1 MAERNI
7 LNVSNDNNNN
17 ADGYPL
23 FLGDDLGFGDTI
35 NVTYTDLEDAYEE
48 LRSLRWTEHEFELET
63 SRKDVLN
70 SNPKEIEA
78 LVLNNSSQ
86 WLMDSLA
93 ARSILELFSP
103 FITNN
108 ELFTYLSE
116 VVQSENTHYRAYSMI
131 TRSCFDDPNQVL
143 EDAKRDEMVLYRS
156 QAIAKVFRKTIK
168 MGAEYTAGIIN
179 KEEHGGMIKR
189 QLLKTVATVYALETV
204 AFMSSF
210 ACTFA
215 LCRGNKF
222 SGIGKN
228 VLKIAEEELLH
239 SKGGRIILD
248 VLIGSEGYGKYLKED
263 INYIKDIF
271 DEVVQQEFS
280 FADYLYSEGR
290 ESAVP
295 KMNASKH
302 KAYTLYVAAPMYKRF
317 GLSIDGFG
325 DVPEENPIP
334 WIDEWL
340 KPELV
345 QNANQ
350 ESEGV
355 NYRIAQIVRDGSD
368 EVLEYDY

>member
-1 MAERNI
+1 MSRNI
-7 LNVSNDNNNN
+7 LNVLNDNNNSP
-17 ADGYPL
+17 DGYPL

-35 NVTYTDLEDAYEE
+35 NVTYPKLDEAYEE
-48 LRSLRWTEHEFELET
+48 LRSMRWTEHEFELET
-63 SRKDVLN
+63 SRKDVV
-70 SNPKEIEA
+70 SSDPKEIEA
-78 LVLNNSSQ
+78 LILNNSSQ

-116 VVQSENTHYRAYSMI
+116 VVQSENTHYRAYSLI
-131 TRSCFDDPNQVL
+131 TRSCFDDPNQIL
-143 EDAKRDEMVLYRS
+143 EDSKRNDMVLYRS
-156 QAIAKVFRKTIK
+156 QVVAKVFRETIK
-168 MGAEYTAGIIN
+168 MGAEYTAGLIN
-179 KEEHGGMIKR
+179 KEQHGDMIKR

-215 LCRGNKF
+215 LCRKNKF

-239 SKGGRIILD
+239 SKGGRIMLD
-248 VLIGSEGYGKYLKED
+248 VMLTKEGYGKYLEGD
-263 INYIKDIF
+263 ISFIKDIF
-271 DEVVQQEFS
+271 DEVVKQEFS

-295 KMNASKH
+295 KMNVSKH

-317 GLSIDGFG
+317 GLVLDGFG
-325 DVPEENPIP
+325 DIPEVNPIP

-340 KPELV
+340 KPELT

-355 NYRIAQIVRDGSD
+355 NYRIAQIVRDGTT